1 MPFKIDLSER
11 LFNLTCALLLSE
23 RGLTKH
29 EIFNTVQGYKEQ
41 YNPRGDQNAI
51 DRLFDRDKND
61 LLSSGVNLISYIPQ
75 DAMEDNSE
83 FRYYIPRESV
93 TWPAGI
99 KFTQRQMT
107 LLNLASQM
115 WAKASMS
122 EETARGVVRLRAL
135 GELPE
140 DSNLLG
146 VTPLIL
152 TKDRTFSPLNDAI
165 DRGDTVRFDYRKAGT
180 EVVETRTVEPW
191 ALHLI
196 AGNWLLVCWDVDKQE
211 VRNFL
216 LGRIISRIALVNRR
230 FTKPKQAQLDA
241 ALSDL
246 QELSERQVA
255 TLRVKPDSA
264 AWFAFEMHDSA
275 SEELEINY
283 TDLHLLANDLRE
295 FAFDIEVIR
304 PAELKEAIRQGF
316 EKVVNLHHA

>member
-23 RGLTKH
+23 RGLTKQ

-51 DRLFDRDKND
+51 DRLFDRDKNE
-61 LLSSGVNLISYIPQ
+61 LLSSGINLVSYIPN
-75 DAMEDNSE
+75 DAMDDNSE
-83 FRYYIPRESV
+83 YRYYIPRESV

-99 KFTQRQMT
+99 KFSQRQMT
-107 LLNLASQM
+107 LLNLAAQM

-146 VTPLIL
+146 VSPLIL

-180 EVVETRTVEPW
+180 ESAETRTVEPW
-191 ALHLI
+191 SLQLI

-216 LGRIISRIALVNRR
+216 LKRIISRITLVNRR
-230 FTKPKQAQLDA
+230 FTKPKQGQLDG
-241 ALSDL
+241 ALREL
-246 QELSERQVA
+246 QELSENQVA
-255 TLRVKPDSA
+255 TLRVKPESD
-264 AWFAFEMHDSA
+264 AWFHFEMHQQDG
-275 SEELEINY
+275 EEIEVNF
-283 TDLHLLANDLRE
+283 TDLHLLADDLRE
-295 FAFDIEVIR
+295 FAFDVEVIR
-304 PAELKEAIRQGF
+304 PVELKEAIRQGF
-316 EKVVNLHHA
+316 EKVANLHHA